1 MWYHSKSGA
10 RISGVSRC
18 GAIFGRRRAEDSIF
32 HEECV
37 GGAAT
42 GPEQDKSECRRPD
55 TLTKR
60 RVIT

>member
-32 HEECV
+32 HDECM
-37 GGAAT
+37 GGAAA
-42 GPEQDKSECRRPD
+42 GPEQDES
-55 TLTKR
+55 
-60 RVIT
+60 